1 MILELLNVNFQWVFF
16 NPNETNMKLGT
27 CFILILLLFFI
38 LDTFIC
44 LWHKCRWQKA
54 KQSRKTLFIKKICQ
68 ISNQGITQYTY
79 KTPKQE
85 DKMLSHISTCGLN
98 SNNRTSGDTPII
110 HLLKL
115 NQSFCKVSIKP
126 FCAHLQSHMC
136 NITPWSKTS
145 AHIPPAFSQMEV
157 FERSELI
164 KTRGPYVLKHCITWE
179 CECWECYYHCWSTV
193 PSPAKLFFSS
203 PPSSNHLSKHSQ
215 SIQSISSA
223 LSRITHLW

>member
-1 MILELLNVNFQWVFF
+1 
-16 NPNETNMKLGT
+16 
-27 CFILILLLFFI
+27 
-38 LDTFIC
+38 
-44 LWHKCRWQKA
+44 
-54 KQSRKTLFIKKICQ
+54 
-68 ISNQGITQYTY
+68 
-79 KTPKQE
+79 
-85 DKMLSHISTCGLN
+85 MLSHISTCGLN

-126 FCAHLQSHMC
+126 FCAHLLSHMC

-157 FERSELI
+157 FERNELI

-193 PSPAKLFFSS
+193 PSPAKLFSYHHHHHPTIFPNIANLFSRS
-203 PPSSNHLSKHSQ
+203 HPLCLVSHTCG
-215 SIQSISSA
+215 
-223 LSRITHLW
+223 R